1 MAATGDDAAAMDSIS
16 RAPAAHLAALNP
28 AVSSTAASS
37 QGEGPEVA
45 AETPA
50 VVPKKPSTNSERWL
64 LAASVAC

>member
-28 AVSSTAASS
+28 VMSSSPAA
-37 QGEGPEVA
+37 QGEGPEVV

-64 LAASVAC
+64 LAASVAR